1 MTRLMTPPASRRN
14 PVNRK
19 KIVGS
24 KWTATRP
31 VDRQKH
37 FIVIDWVR
45 DEDGTPTE
53 LIEIEAAG
61 SIQFPRQTECALMA
75 WNRPWSIMLSRPR
88 KSLRDARGW
97 GRRAR
102 VP

>member
-1 MTRLMTPPASRRN
+1 VVIGSHVSPAEARN

-24 KWTATRP
+24 KWTAARP

-37 FIVIDWVR
+37 FIVLDWVR

-53 LIEIEAAG
+53 MIEIEA
-61 SIQFPRQTECALMA
+61 ILTRALSVLH
-75 WNRPWSIMLSRPR
+75 WRELQDPTVWRI
-88 KSLRDARGW
+88 GW
-97 GRRAR
+97 Q
-102 VP
+102 

>member
-1 MTRLMTPPASRRN
+1 MTPPAARRN
-14 PVNRK
+14 PVNRN

-53 LIEIEAAG
+53 LIEIEAVLTRNVSVVHWRELGDPA
-61 SIQFPRQTECALMA
+61 IWR
-75 WNRPWSIMLSRPR
+75 I
-88 KSLRDARGW
+88 GW
-97 GRRAR
+97 R
-102 VP
+102 

>member
-1 MTRLMTPPASRRN
+1 MTRPMTPPAARRN

-53 LIEIEAAG
+53 LIEIEAVLTRNVSVLHWRELGDPA
-61 SIQFPRQTECALMA
+61 IWR
-75 WNRPWSIMLSRPR
+75 I
-88 KSLRDARGW
+88 GW
-97 GRRAR
+97 R
-102 VP
+102 

>member
-1 MTRLMTPPASRRN
+1 MTRPMTPPAARRN
-14 PVNRK
+14 PVNRN

-53 LIEIEAAG
+53 LIEIEAVLTRNVSVVHWRELGDPA
-61 SIQFPRQTECALMA
+61 IWR
-75 WNRPWSIMLSRPR
+75 I
-88 KSLRDARGW
+88 GW
-97 GRRAR
+97 R
-102 VP
+102 

>member
-1 MTRLMTPPASRRN
+1 MTQPMTPPAARRN

-53 LIEIEAAG
+53 LIEIEAVLTRNVSVLHWRELGDPA
-61 SIQFPRQTECALMA
+61 IWR
-75 WNRPWSIMLSRPR
+75 I
-88 KSLRDARGW
+88 GW
-97 GRRAR
+97 R
-102 VP
+102 

>member
-1 MTRLMTPPASRRN
+1 MTPPAARRN

-53 LIEIEAAG
+53 LIEIEAVLTRNVSVLHWRELGDPA
-61 SIQFPRQTECALMA
+61 IWR
-75 WNRPWSIMLSRPR
+75 I
-88 KSLRDARGW
+88 GW
-97 GRRAR
+97 R
-102 VP
+102 

>member
-1 MTRLMTPPASRRN
+1 MTRPMTLPAARRN

-53 LIEIEAAG
+53 LIEIEAVLTRNVSVLHWRELGDPA
-61 SIQFPRQTECALMA
+61 IWR
-75 WNRPWSIMLSRPR
+75 I
-88 KSLRDARGW
+88 GW
-97 GRRAR
+97 R
-102 VP
+102 

>member
-1 MTRLMTPPASRRN
+1 MTRPMTPPAAPRN

-53 LIEIEAAG
+53 LIEVEAVL
-61 SIQFPRQTECALMA
+61 T
-75 WNRPWSIMLSRPR
+75 R
-88 KSLRDARGW
+88 KVCVLHWRELGDPAIWRIGW
-97 GRRAR
+97 R
-102 VP
+102 

>member
-1 MTRLMTPPASRRN
+1 MTRPMTPPAARRN

-53 LIEIEAAG
+53 LIEIEAVL
-61 SIQFPRQTECALMA
+61 T
-75 WNRPWSIMLSRPR
+75 
-88 KSLRDARGW
+88 RDVSVLHWRELGDPAIWRIGW
-97 GRRAR
+97 R
-102 VP
+102 

>member
-1 MTRLMTPPASRRN
+1 MTRPMTPPAARRN
-14 PVNRK
+14 PVNRN

-53 LIEIEAAG
+53 LIEIEAVLTRNVSVLHWRELGDPA
-61 SIQFPRQTECALMA
+61 IWR
-75 WNRPWSIMLSRPR
+75 I
-88 KSLRDARGW
+88 GW
-97 GRRAR
+97 R
-102 VP
+102 

>member
-1 MTRLMTPPASRRN
+1 MTPPASRRN

-53 LIEIEAAG
+53 LIEIEAVLTRNVRVLHWHELGDPA
-61 SIQFPRQTECALMA
+61 IWR
-75 WNRPWSIMLSRPR
+75 I
-88 KSLRDARGW
+88 GW
-97 GRRAR
+97 R
-102 VP
+102 

>member
-1 MTRLMTPPASRRN
+1 MDSPAARRN

-45 DEDGTPTE
+45 DEDGNPTE
-53 LIEIEAAG
+53 LIEIEAVLTRIVSVLHWRELGDPATWR
-61 SIQFPRQTECALMA
+61 I
-75 WNRPWSIMLSRPR
+75 
-88 KSLRDARGW
+88 GW
-97 GRRAR
+97 Q
-102 VP
+102 

>member
-1 MTRLMTPPASRRN
+1 MTRPMTLPAARRN
-14 PVNRK
+14 PVNRN

-53 LIEIEAAG
+53 LIEIEAVLTRNVSVLHWRELGDPA
-61 SIQFPRQTECALMA
+61 IWR
-75 WNRPWSIMLSRPR
+75 I
-88 KSLRDARGW
+88 GW
-97 GRRAR
+97 R
-102 VP
+102 